1 MNITMLRNAASKYGC
16 KLMEGETGEID
27 DKLAEE
33 LIADRIAVA
42 AVATVVE
49 PAAEPVK
56 ADEKSVK
63 AVAKTPAIKG
73 E

>member
-1 MNITMLRNAASKYGC
+1 MKITMLRNAASKYGC
-16 KLMEGETGEID
+16 KLNEGETGEVD
-27 DKLAEE
+27 DALAADLVDAKIAE
-33 LIADRIAVA
+33 LA
-42 AVATVVE
+42 
-49 PAAEPVK
+49 K

>member
-16 KLMEGETGEID
+16 KLMEGETGEVD

-33 LIADRIAVA
+33 LIADRIAVV
-42 AVATVVE
+42 AVAE
-49 PAAEPVK
+49 PAK